1 MGQLAVGERA
11 SGSAAASP
19 DSAKRDA
26 RSMPKAA
33 ATDFLFSAPSKPMLF
48 LLLDLGVR
56 TVGPRTLP
64 VQVSRSRAASGAPS
78 PAACAVWAVHARGHD
93 ADVYGCITAM
103 KANLAITTFW
113 AAITP
118 GANEEGYRSHP
129 KKTMRFRRLA
139 AGYRLDMDDAA
150 EERPASKEG
159 VADDGDDS
167 VTEADDRVE

>member
-1 MGQLAVGERA
+1 
-11 SGSAAASP
+11 
-19 DSAKRDA
+19 
-26 RSMPKAA
+26 
-33 ATDFLFSAPSKPMLF
+33 MLF

-78 PAACAVWAVHARGHD
+78 PAACAVWAVHARSHN

-118 GANEEGYRSHP
+118 GADEDRSHP
-129 KKTMRFRRLA
+129 EKMMRFRRLA

-167 VTEADDRVE
+167 VTEADDSVE